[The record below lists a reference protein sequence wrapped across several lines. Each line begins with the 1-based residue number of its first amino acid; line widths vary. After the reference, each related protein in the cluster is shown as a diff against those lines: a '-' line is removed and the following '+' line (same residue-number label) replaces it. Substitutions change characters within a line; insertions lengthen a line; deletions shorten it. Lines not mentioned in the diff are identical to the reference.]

1 MFSFI
6 LLSPLPLLLSFS
18 LFLFPSLLPRFS
30 HLRLTSP
37 LASPP
42 FILIFISL
50 NRLRRRFTNLETFV
64 PLLRFPLFINLS
76 GGDRGFSLFPSLS
89 SVAPCLDRYSPR
101 VQKVERQSPLI
112 RISLRQLREKIFFHV
127 PPFAV
132 LRISGE
138 RKKGKNRPR
147 TSGTLLCPLCTA
159 FLSFSPRLETKKFSF
174 SRSPDTPSIYSS
186 DRLLL
191 APSDERTF
199 VTRAARS
206 LRFDL
211 SGDPTWP
218 RVAERRK
225 QMVQVVVHGQE
236 EDERDKG
243 TAGAQLLPRGEY
255 PSWFWSRATERGQPT
270 RR

>member
-89 SVAPCLDRYSPR
+89 SVASIVIRLAYRKSNDNLPLYVSRFANSVKRFFFTYRRSPFSGS
-101 VQKVERQSPLI
+101 QE
-112 RISLRQLREKIFFHV
+112 REKKE
-127 PPFAV
+127 
-132 LRISGE
+132 RI
-138 RKKGKNRPR
+138 
-147 TSGTLLCPLCTA
+147 
-159 FLSFSPRLETKKFSF
+159 
-174 SRSPDTPSIYSS
+174 
-186 DRLLL
+186 
-191 APSDERTF
+191 
-199 VTRAARS
+199 
-206 LRFDL
+206 
-211 SGDPTWP
+211 
-218 RVAERRK
+218 
-225 QMVQVVVHGQE
+225 GQE
-236 EDERDKG
+236 PLVPFS
-243 TAGAQLLPRGEY
+243 ALFAPRSS
-255 PSWFWSRATERGQPT
+255 PFPPA
-270 RR
+270 